1 MKTKKM
7 NITICK
13 IANVFGP
20 YSIHKSS
27 VVHSFIKKILNKNL
41 WRYIKVDYKKEI
53 FYLWMISVKFYTKS
67 FQKSKEIKINTNKY
81 LRVLDIKNLLD
92 TISKK
97 K

>member
-27 VVHSFIKKILNKNL
+27 VVHSFIKKILNK
-41 WRYIKVDYKKEI
+41 KPMEI
-53 FYLWMISVKFYTKS
+53 HKSGLQERDFYLWMISVKFYTKI
-67 FQKSKEIKINTNKY
+67 FSKVKKKRDKNKY
-81 LRVLDIKNLLD
+81 
-92 TISKK
+92 
-97 K
+97 